1 MAPIDIVIDI
11 IERKQKALWEK
22 TEGMV
27 TGEAEDLR
35 AEGGF
40 KALEDLKNELEG
52 FKKLFN

>member
-27 TGEAEDLR
+27 TGGAEDLR